1 MALTETLTD
10 NFDDGTVDAVKW
22 PSNFGVVSETGGRAR
37 VTCDT
42 SWTAF
47 VSDNIYSL
55 QGSYVVVQVFPMAL
69 TGATVECWAQLLVQT
84 QVAAVFNDI
93 GMECDRVNGNL
104 KMFLRNDYNDPTQTT
119 IAFSDTDHAWWRI
132 RETGGTVFWDTAP
145 DGLTWTN
152 RKSQTSPAWIND
164 GIQELV
170 LECHRNNGTN
180 NFAEFDNFN
189 LPPAPT
195 SIPNK
200 VYQTRQAVNR
210 SSIW

>member
-1 MALTETLTD
+1 
-10 NFDDGTVDAVKW
+10 
-22 PSNFGVVSETGGRAR
+22 
-37 VTCDT
+37 
-42 SWTAF
+42 
-47 VSDNIYSL
+47 
-55 QGSYVVVQVFPMAL
+55 
-69 TGATVECWAQLLVQT
+69 
-84 QVAAVFNDI
+84 VFNDI

-104 KMFLRNDYNDPTQTT
+104 KMFLRNDYSDPTQTT
-119 IAFSDTDHAWWRI
+119 IAFDDTAHAWWRI

-189 LPPAPT
+189 ILPT
-195 SIPNK
+195 SPVIPNK
-200 VYQTRQAVNR
+200 IRQVRQAINR
-210 SSIW
+210 ASFF